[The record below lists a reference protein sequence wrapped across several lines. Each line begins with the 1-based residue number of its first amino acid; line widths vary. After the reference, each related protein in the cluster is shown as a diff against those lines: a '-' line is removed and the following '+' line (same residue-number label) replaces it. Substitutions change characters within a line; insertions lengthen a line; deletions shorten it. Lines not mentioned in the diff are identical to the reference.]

1 MPKLIK
7 RLYQNKVYAVHEKAY
22 HKVSSKQNFAFKG
35 GATQVYL
42 DVHCFLW
49 PVNYGIGPLFHI
61 LECKLFQNAYTI
73 LYRKQSHLHVNNSNS
88 ECTYILILK

>member
-7 RLYQNKVYAVHEKAY
+7 RLYQNKLHAVHEKAY
-22 HKVSSKQNFAFKG
+22 HKVSSQQNFAFKG

-49 PVNYGIGPLFHI
+49 PVNYIIIWHLSFV
-61 LECKLFQNAYTI
+61 
-73 LYRKQSHLHVNNSNS
+73 SHLGV
-88 ECTYILILK
+88 